1 MKFFKGFLFIFIN
14 ILNILLGIATTVGAC
29 WFALPTL
36 RITEIGTKITSAVPN
51 SVIFWITIAA
61 ASLLLIFYLIK
72 KYCFRRASA
81 KVKNFFTH
89 LNTWLMAFIAIAF
102 SIVAFI
108 YSNIEVQNFDLTKL
122 RKSGIVV
129 CFGLLF
135 LSHLLAGKI
144 AKVINRKIQSYEN
157 AKELNVVGRSSIIF
171 TNILKLVEILFPEVI
186 VLSLI
191 CFCVS
196 WNVAAYFL
204 IILVASLLPM
214 LGNIECDFTTRKEI
228 IRKKELED
236 AKFIENVANKIK
248 GDR

>member
-1 MKFFKGFLFIFIN
+1 MKIFKGFLFIFIN
-14 ILNILLGIATTVGAC
+14 ILNIVLGLATTVGTC

-36 RITEIGTKITSAVPN
+36 KITEVGTKITSAVPN
-51 SVIFWITIAA
+51 SVIFWITVAA

-72 KYCFRRASA
+72 KFCFNRASA

-89 LNTWLMAFIAIAF
+89 LNTWLMAIVAVAF
-102 SIVAFI
+102 SIIAFI
-108 YSNIEVQNFDLTKL
+108 YSDIEIQNFDLTKL
-122 RKSGIVV
+122 RKSGIII

-135 LSHLLAGKI
+135 LSHLIAGKI
-144 AKVINRKIQSYEN
+144 AKIINRKIQSYEN
-157 AKELNVVGRSSIIF
+157 AKEMNTVGRSSIIF

-228 IRKKELED
+228 IRNKQRED
-236 AKFIENVANKIK
+236 AKFIDKVANKIK
-248 GDR
+248 GEI

>member
-1 MKFFKGFLFIFIN
+1 MFKGILFVLIN
-14 ILNILLGIATTVGAC
+14 ILNIALGITTTVGTC

-36 RITEIGTKITSAVPN
+36 RLTEVGIKVTSVLPN
-51 SVIFWITIAA
+51 SAIFWITIAA

-171 TNILKLVEILFPEVI
+171 TNILKLIEILFPEVI

-214 LGNIECDFTTRKEI
+214 FGNIECDFTTRKEI
-228 IRKKELED
+228 IRNNNIKD
-236 AKFIENVANKIK
+236 AKFIDKVANKIK
-248 GDR
+248 GER

>member
-1 MKFFKGFLFIFIN
+1 MFKGILFILIN
-14 ILNILLGIATTVGAC
+14 ILNIALGITTTVGTC

-36 RITEIGTKITSAVPN
+36 RLTEIGIKVTSVLPN
-51 SVIFWITIAA
+51 NAIFWITIAA

-72 KYCFRRASA
+72 KYCFRR
-81 KVKNFFTH
+81 
-89 LNTWLMAFIAIAF
+89 
-102 SIVAFI
+102 
-108 YSNIEVQNFDLTKL
+108 
-122 RKSGIVV
+122 
-129 CFGLLF
+129 LLF

-171 TNILKLVEILFPEVI
+171 TNILKLIEILFPEVI

-228 IRKKELED
+228 IRNNNIKD
-236 AKFIENVANKIK
+236 AKFIDRVANKIK
-248 GDR
+248 GEM

>member
-1 MKFFKGFLFIFIN
+1 MFKGILFILIN
-14 ILNILLGIATTVGAC
+14 ILNIALGITATVGAC

-36 RITEIGTKITSAVPN
+36 RLTEVGIKVTSVLPN
-51 SVIFWITIAA
+51 SAIFWITIVA

-81 KVKNFFTH
+81 KLKNFFTH

-171 TNILKLVEILFPEVI
+171 TNILKLIEILFPEVI

-214 LGNIECDFTTRKEI
+214 LGNIDCDFNTRREI
-228 IRKKELED
+228 IKYNKKKD
-236 AKFIENVANKIK
+236 AKFIEEIANKIK
-248 GDR
+248 GEK

>member
-1 MKFFKGFLFIFIN
+1 MFKNILFILIN
-14 ILNILLGIATTVGAC
+14 ILNIVLGAVTIVGTC

-36 RITEIGTKITSAVPN
+36 KLTEVGMKVTSVLPN

-72 KYCFRRASA
+72 KFCFRRNSA

-89 LNTWLMAFIAIAF
+89 LNTWLMTAIAIVF
-102 SIVAFI
+102 SIIAFI
-108 YSNIEVQNFDLTKL
+108 YSDIEIQNFDLTKL
-122 RKSGIVV
+122 RKSGIII

-135 LSHLLAGKI
+135 LSHLIAGKI
-144 AKVINRKIQSYEN
+144 AKIINRKIQSYEN
-157 AKELNVVGRSSIIF
+157 AKEMNTVGRSSIIF
-171 TNILKLVEILFPEVI
+171 TNILKLVEILFPEII

-196 WNVAAYFL
+196 WNVVAYFL

-228 IRKKELED
+228 IRNKRIQD
-236 AKFIENVANKIK
+236 AKFIDDIANKIK